1 MEDSKI
7 CELIGK
13 IDKYTEK
20 IKELRTELKDELENT
35 PVYKS
40 VYEATAVKNDGIVV
54 SEKDAAT
61 HAYKVTLK
69 NYKQRMV

>member
-1 MEDSKI
+1 MDKI
-7 CELIGK
+7 TDLIQK

-20 IKELRTELKDELENT
+20 LKELRTELKDEIEET
-35 PVYKS
+35 PMYKS
-40 VYEATAVKNDGIVV
+40 VYESTSVKNGEIVV